1 MQGFMQVVDRA
12 DFLFFGKKMRT
23 HVSSD
28 AAGCA
33 PLVLHAQ
40 LSTTGEQ
47 AEGRHRL
54 FSFPI

>member
-1 MQGFMQVVDRA
+1 MQVVDRA